1 MIKQTEREHMKEPVH
16 VMKKTH
22 KGEEEVQDEEGE
34 DLSTLA
40 NEVKEINK
48 YRDFFMLQLKKGG
61 RI

>member
-40 NEVKEINK
+40 DEVTPVT
-48 YRDFFMLQLKKGG
+48 YCHCSLKWPSLPM
-61 RI
+61 R